1 MSKKKTMV
9 LQECFSLRARIG
21 WQGLRADEFL
31 DYGPYLV
38 TGTDFVNGKVN
49 WDTCYHV
56 TEERF
61 NQDTGIQLHEH
72 DLLVTKDGTIG
83 KTAIVQNCPEEATL
97 NSGVFVVRAIN
108 KSVVPAY
115 LYYVLSSRDFEL
127 FLANTLTGSTIK
139 HLNQEHFYK
148 FKFDAP
154 EDTKEQEKIA
164 ELLSTIDMAIDET
177 RQLIVKYKNI
187 KNGLLHSL
195 LCGIASNDAHRQ
207 HTQWGHIPKS
217 WTVKKI
223 GDFAVKVGSGATP
236 KGGESV
242 YLKEGILFLRSQNV
256 THDGLALDDVA
267 FISPVIHKQM
277 KRSQVLSGDVLLNI
291 TGASIGRCVVYAL
304 DQEAN
309 VNQHV
314 CIIRLAEENALMGR
328 YLYRWLTS
336 EYGQSQIK
344 RLMGGSNRE
353 GLSFAQIREI
363 QVPFIQDDQEILK
376 VLEPLDAI
384 DERILS
390 EQCYFEKLI
399 HIREGLMQDLLSQK
413 VSVEPIM

>member
-1 MSKKKTMV
+1 M
-9 LQECFSLRARIG
+9 RARIG

-49 WDTCYHV
+49 WDTCYHI

-61 NQDTGIQLHEH
+61 KQDTGIQLHEY

-83 KTAIVQNCPEEATL
+83 KTAIVKNCPEKATL

-115 LYYVLSSRDFEL
+115 LYYILSSREFDI

-148 FKFDAP
+148 FKFDVP
-154 EDTKEQEKIA
+154 EDTKEQTKIA
-164 ELLSTIDMAIDET
+164 EVLATIDET
-177 RQLIVKYKNI
+177 IDKTRQIIAKYKNI
-187 KNGLLHSL
+187 KDGLLHSL
-195 LCGIASNDAHRQ
+195 LCGSASEDAHHQ
-207 HTQWGHIPKS
+207 HTPWGPIPQS
-217 WTVKKI
+217 WTVKRI

-242 YLKEGILFLRSQNV
+242 YAKEGILFLRSQNI
-256 THDGLALDDVA
+256 THDGFALDDVA
-267 FISPVIHKQM
+267 YISPLIHKQM
-277 KRSQVLSGDVLLNI
+277 KRSQVISGDVLLNI
-291 TGASIGRCVVYAL
+291 TGASIGRCIVYDL
-304 DQEAN
+304 EQEAN

-314 CIIRLAEENALMGR
+314 CIIRLTDGNNLMVQ

-336 EYGQSQIK
+336 AYGQSQIK

-363 QVPFIQDDQEILK
+363 QIPFIQDEQEISK
-376 VLEPLDAI
+376 ILEPLDAV
-384 DERILS
+384 DKQLAT
-390 EQCYFEKLI
+390 EQRHLAKLLQ
-399 HIREGLMQDLLSQK
+399 IRDGLMQDLLTQT
-413 VSVEPIM
+413 VSVEPLM

>member
-1 MSKKKTMV
+1 MV
-9 LQECFSLRARIG
+9 LQDGFSLRARIG
-21 WQGLRADEFL
+21 WQGLRADEFQN
-31 DYGPYLV
+31 YGPYLV

-49 WDTCYHV
+49 WDTCHHV

-61 NQDTGIQLHEH
+61 KQDTGIQLHEN

-83 KTAIVQNCPEEATL
+83 KTAIVQNCPEKTTL

-108 KSVVPAY
+108 KSVVPEY
-115 LYYVLSSRDFEL
+115 LYYVLSSREFDL

-148 FKFDAP
+148 FSFDAP
-154 EDTKEQEKIA
+154 TDTKEQAKIA
-164 ELLSTIDMAIDET
+164 EVLATVDEAIDGT
-177 RQLIVKYKNI
+177 RQTIAKYKNI
-187 KNGLLHSL
+187 KSGLLHSL
-195 LCGIASNDAHRQ
+195 LLGSDSQDTQRQ
-207 HTQWGHIPKS
+207 ETLWGTIPKS

-242 YLKEGILFLRSQNV
+242 YQKEGILFLRSQNV

-267 FISPVIHKQM
+267 YIAPSIHKQM
-277 KRSQVLSGDVLLNI
+277 KRSQVAVNDVLLNI
-291 TGASIGRCVVYAL
+291 TGASIGRCLVYL
-304 DQEAN
+304 LNEEAN

-314 CIIRLAEENALMGR
+314 CIIRLPDGNELMAQ

-344 RLMGGSNRE
+344 RLMSGSNRE

-363 QVPFIQDDQEILK
+363 QVPFIQDENELLG
-376 VLEPLDAI
+376 VLEPLNAI
-384 DERILS
+384 DDKIFT
-390 EQCYFEKLI
+390 EQIHFEKLI
-399 HIREGLMQDLLSQK
+399 KIRDGLMQDLLTQK

>member
-1 MSKKKTMV
+1 MSKMTTMV
-9 LQECFSLRARIG
+9 LQDCFALRARIG
-21 WQGLRADEFL
+21 WQGLRADEFQ

-38 TGTDFVNGKVN
+38 TGTDFINGKVN

-61 NQDTGIQLHEH
+61 KQDTGIQLHEH

-83 KTAIVQNCPEEATL
+83 KTAIVQNCPEKTTL

-108 KSVVPAY
+108 KSVVPEY
-115 LYYVLSSRDFEL
+115 LYYVLSSRDFET

-148 FKFDAP
+148 FSFPAP
-154 EDTKEQEKIA
+154 TDTKEQAKIA
-164 ELLSTIDMAIDET
+164 EVLATVDEVIDKT
-177 RQLIVKYKNI
+177 RQMIAKYKNI
-187 KNGLLHSL
+187 KVGLLNSL
-195 LCGIASNDAHRQ
+195 LLGSASKDSHR
-207 HTQWGHIPKS
+207 TDSPWGVIPKS
-217 WTVKKI
+217 WDVKKI

-236 KGGESV
+236 KGGEAV

-256 THDGLALDDVA
+256 THDGLALEDVA
-267 FISPVIHKQM
+267 YIAPIIHKQM
-277 KRSQVLSGDVLLNI
+277 KRSQVMFGDVLLNI
-291 TGASIGRCVVYAL
+291 TGASIGRCVVYPL

-314 CIIRLAEENALMGR
+314 CIIRLADGNDLMSQ

-363 QVPFIQDDQEILK
+363 QLPFINDEEELKNILA
-376 VLEPLDAI
+376 PLDAI
-384 DERILS
+384 DEKIS
-390 EQCYFEKLI
+390 NEQRNFEKLI
-399 HIREGLMQDLLSQK
+399 RIRDGLMQDLLTQK